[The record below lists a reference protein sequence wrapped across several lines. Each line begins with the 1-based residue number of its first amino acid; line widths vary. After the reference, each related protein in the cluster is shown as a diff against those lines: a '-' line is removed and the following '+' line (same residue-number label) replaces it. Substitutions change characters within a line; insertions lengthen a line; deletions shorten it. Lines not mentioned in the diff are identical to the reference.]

1 MMEQLPTIEQM
12 VGNVEQQFKQK
23 IHEEV
28 MERLKKFTFKENMM
42 IAFTPVIITELIWM
56 YAELV
61 TDYAA
66 QERLSETKKLSRMVK
81 EMRKK
86 YNSELRIDL
95 TQDQIERIERISTD
109 FVEKCQRDL
118 TLLWFTVNNELKRDF
133 YEIGH
138 LDMRT
143 NAYIA
148 IVLCDVL
155 QEHNDAMDELIKE
168 KMGSVSKVK
177 NRLIE
182 ALRSCM
188 EAYLSPA
195 TLDRSIHVKTS
206 MRIIHNNLNLI
217 DFDIQ

>member
-1 MMEQLPTIEQM
+1 MDIKLPTIEQM
-12 VGNVEQQFKQK
+12 ADNVERQFKQQ
-23 IHEEV
+23 IHKDV

-42 IAFTPVIITELIWM
+42 IAFAPVIITELIWL
-56 YAELV
+56 YAEIV

-66 QERLSETKKLSRMVK
+66 QARLSETKKLSRMVK

-86 YNSELRIDL
+86 YNYELRLDL
-95 TQDQIERIERISTD
+95 TQEQVERIERISSD

-118 TLLWFTVNNELKRDF
+118 TLLWYTINNELKRDF
-133 YEIGH
+133 YNIGH

-143 NAYIA
+143 NAYLA

-155 QEHNDAMDELIKE
+155 QEHNDAMDELIRQ

-195 TLDRSIHVKTS
+195 TLSHSEHVKTS
-206 MRIIHNNLNLI
+206 MRILHNNLALI
-217 DFDIQ
+217 NFDIE

>member
-1 MMEQLPTIEQM
+1 MDIKLPTIEQM
-12 VGNVEQQFKQK
+12 ADNVERQFKQQ
-23 IHEEV
+23 IHKDV

-42 IAFTPVIITELIWM
+42 IAFAPVIITELIWL

-66 QERLSETKKLSRMVK
+66 QARLSETKKLSRMVK

-86 YNSELRIDL
+86 YNYELRLDL
-95 TQDQIERIERISTD
+95 TQEQVERIERISSD

-118 TLLWFTVNNELKRDF
+118 TLLWYTINNELKRDF
-133 YEIGH
+133 YNIGH

-143 NAYIA
+143 NAYLA

-155 QEHNDAMDELIKE
+155 QEHNDAMDELIRQ

-195 TLDRSIHVKTS
+195 TLSRSQHIKTS
-206 MRIIHNNLNLI
+206 MRILHNNLALI
-217 DFDIQ
+217 NFDIE